1 MNNSRPIVNISLLL
15 GTIIAISAFFLVFNN
30 IPVQALH
37 KEQQLLES
45 FDDLADFAKAV
56 KSGDE
61 EIEEIP
67 IQSMK
72 AADIYDDAD
81 DNLKDCIDQ
90 AAEIGDSLTDREV
103 VHCVDDVNYF
113 NNKYSNSTVPTNV
126 TSTATTGLADT
137 GADTTST
144 SNAADT
150 TSTSNAAD
158 TTSTSNAADTTS
170 TSNAADTT
178 STSNAA
184 DTTST
189 SNAADTTSTSN
200 AADTTSTSDDSNEN
214 NLVDELVKTGK
225 FTEAE
230 AREFVSNNM
239 QSGTG
244 TDTTSNTKTSNADT
258 NTDDTET
265 SNADTNTADTETS
278 NADTNTADTETSNAD
293 TNTDS
298 SASDDTSSSNN
309 EDNNNQSSNN
319 NSNNPEDYDDLNELV
334 NDIKNGDVD
343 TDKISL
349 SVFQDSGAYQ
359 GADQETQDCID
370 LAGKIGNNLGDQ
382 EIVNC
387 SEDPNFYKNEISNN
401 NDNNAD
407 DSSNNADDSSNN
419 ADDSS
424 NNADDSSNNADDNSN
439 NADENSDSSNDN
451 NN

>member
-189 SNAADTTSTSN
+189 S
-200 AADTTSTSDDSNEN
+200 DDSNEN

-244 TDTTSNTKTSNADT
+244 TDTTSDTKTSNADT
-258 NTDDTET
+258 TSDTKT
-265 SNADTNTADTETS
+265 SNADTTTDDTKTS
-278 NADTNTADTETSNAD
+278 NADTTTDDTKTSNAD
-293 TNTDS
+293 TTT
-298 SASDDTSSSNN
+298 DDTKTSN
-309 EDNNNQSSNN
+309 
-319 NSNNPEDYDDLNELV
+319 
-334 NDIKNGDVD
+334 
-343 TDKISL
+343 
-349 SVFQDSGAYQ
+349 A
-359 GADQETQDCID
+359 
-370 LAGKIGNNLGDQ
+370 
-382 EIVNC
+382 
-387 SEDPNFYKNEISNN
+387 
-401 NDNNAD
+401 
-407 DSSNNADDSSNN
+407 
-419 ADDSS
+419 
-424 NNADDSSNNADDNSN
+424 
-439 NADENSDSSNDN
+439 
-451 NN
+451 

>member
-15 GTIIAISAFFLVFNN
+15 GTIIAVSAFFLVFNN

-45 FDDLADFAKAV
+45 FDDLTDFAKAV

-61 EIEEIP
+61 ELEEIP

-170 TSNAADTT
+170 TSDN
-178 STSNAA
+178 
-184 DTTST
+184 
-189 SNAADTTSTSN
+189 
-200 AADTTSTSDDSNEN
+200 SNEN

-244 TDTTSNTKTSNADT
+244 TDTTSDIKTSNAVAGT
-258 NTDDTET
+258 NTADTETSNAVAGTNTADTETSNAGTNTANTET
-265 SNADTNTADTETS
+265 SNADTNTANTETS
-278 NADTNTADTETSNAD
+278 NADTNTANTETSNAD
-293 TNTDS
+293 TN
-298 SASDDTSSSNN
+298 
-309 EDNNNQSSNN
+309 
-319 NSNNPEDYDDLNELV
+319 
-334 NDIKNGDVD
+334 
-343 TDKISL
+343 
-349 SVFQDSGAYQ
+349 
-359 GADQETQDCID
+359 
-370 LAGKIGNNLGDQ
+370 
-382 EIVNC
+382 
-387 SEDPNFYKNEISNN
+387 
-401 NDNNAD
+401 
-407 DSSNNADDSSNN
+407 
-419 ADDSS
+419 
-424 NNADDSSNNADDNSN
+424 
-439 NADENSDSSNDN
+439 
-451 NN
+451 

>member
-15 GTIIAISAFFLVFNN
+15 GTIIAVSAFFLVFNN

-61 EIEEIP
+61 EIEDIP

-158 TTSTSNAADTTS
+158 TTSTSDN
-170 TSNAADTT
+170 
-178 STSNAA
+178 
-184 DTTST
+184 
-189 SNAADTTSTSN
+189 
-200 AADTTSTSDDSNEN
+200 SNEN

-244 TDTTSNTKTSNADT
+244 TDTTSDIKTSNAVAGT
-258 NTDDTET
+258 NTADTETSNAVAGTNTADTETSNAGTNTANTET
-265 SNADTNTADTETS
+265 SNADTNTA
-278 NADTNTADTETSNAD
+278 NTETSNAD

-349 SVFQDSGAYQ
+349 SAFQDSGAYQ

-387 SEDPNFYKNEISNN
+387 SEDPNFYRNEISNN

-407 DSSNNADDSSNN
+407 DSSSNNADDSSSNN

-424 NNADDSSNNADDNSN
+424 SNNN
-439 NADENSDSSNDN
+439 N
-451 NN
+451 

>member
-15 GTIIAISAFFLVFNN
+15 GTIIAVSAFFLVFNN

-61 EIEEIP
+61 EIEDIP

-113 NNKYSNSTVPTNV
+113 NNKYSNSTVSTNA

-137 GADTTST
+137 G
-144 SNAADT
+144 
-150 TSTSNAAD
+150 
-158 TTSTSNAADTTS
+158 
-170 TSNAADTT
+170 ADTT

-244 TDTTSNTKTSNADT
+244 TDTTSDIK
-258 NTDDTET
+258 T

-349 SVFQDSGAYQ
+349 SAFQDSGAYQ

-387 SEDPNFYKNEISNN
+387 SEDPNFYRNEISNN

-424 NNADDSSNNADDNSN
+424 NNADDSSNNADDSSSN
-439 NADENSDSSNDN
+439 NN
-451 NN
+451 N

>member
-15 GTIIAISAFFLVFNN
+15 GTIIAVSAFFLVFNN

-61 EIEEIP
+61 ELEEIP

-81 DNLKDCIDQ
+81 DNLKDCINQ

-113 NNKYSNSTVPTNV
+113 NNKYSNSTVPTNA
-126 TSTATTGLADT
+126 TSTATIGLADT

-150 TSTSNAAD
+150 TSTSDNP
-158 TTSTSNAADTTS
+158 
-170 TSNAADTT
+170 
-178 STSNAA
+178 
-184 DTTST
+184 
-189 SNAADTTSTSN
+189 
-200 AADTTSTSDDSNEN
+200 NEN
-214 NLVDELVKTGK
+214 NLIDELVKTGK

-239 QSGTG
+239 QSGT
-244 TDTTSNTKTSNADT
+244 DTTSDIKTSNAVADT
-258 NTDDTET
+258 NTDDTK
-265 SNADTNTADTETS
+265 
-278 NADTNTADTETSNAD
+278 TSNAD

-349 SVFQDSGAYQ
+349 SAFQDSGAYQ
-359 GADQETQDCID
+359 GADQETQACID

-387 SEDPNFYKNEISNN
+387 SEDPNFYRNEISNN

-419 ADDSS
+419 
-424 NNADDSSNNADDNSN
+424 
-439 NADENSDSSNDN
+439 N

>member
-1 MNNSRPIVNISLLL
+1 MNNSRLTVNISLLL
-15 GTIIAISAFFLVFNN
+15 GTIIAVSAFFLVFNN

-61 EIEEIP
+61 ELEEIP

-200 AADTTSTSDDSNEN
+200 AADTTSTSDNSNES
-214 NLVDELVKTGK
+214 NLADELVKTGK

-230 AREFVSNNM
+230 AREFVNNNM

-244 TDTTSNTKTSNADT
+244 TDTTSDIK
-258 NTDDTET
+258 T

-334 NDIKNGDVD
+334 N
-343 TDKISL
+343 T
-349 SVFQDSGAYQ
+349 
-359 GADQETQDCID
+359 
-370 LAGKIGNNLGDQ
+370 
-382 EIVNC
+382 
-387 SEDPNFYKNEISNN
+387 
-401 NDNNAD
+401 
-407 DSSNNADDSSNN
+407 
-419 ADDSS
+419 
-424 NNADDSSNNADDNSN
+424 
-439 NADENSDSSNDN
+439 
-451 NN
+451 

>member
-15 GTIIAISAFFLVFNN
+15 GTIIAVSAFFLVFNN

-178 STSNAA
+178 STSDN
-184 DTTST
+184 
-189 SNAADTTSTSN
+189 
-200 AADTTSTSDDSNEN
+200 SNES

-230 AREFVSNNM
+230 AREFVNNNM

-244 TDTTSNTKTSNADT
+244 TDTTSDIKTSNADT
-258 NTDDTET
+258 NTADTET
-265 SNADTNTADTETS
+265 SNADTNTADTETSNADTNTADTETSNADTNTADTTSDIKTS

-349 SVFQDSGAYQ
+349 SAFQDSGAYQ

-387 SEDPNFYKNEISNN
+387 SEDPNFYRNEISNN

-424 NNADDSSNNADDNSN
+424 NNADDSSNNADDSSN
-439 NADENSDSSNDN
+439 NADDSSNDN

>member
-15 GTIIAISAFFLVFNN
+15 GTIIAVSAFFLVFNN

-45 FDDLADFAKAV
+45 FDDLTDFAKAV

-61 EIEEIP
+61 ELEEIP

-178 STSNAA
+178 STSDN
-184 DTTST
+184 
-189 SNAADTTSTSN
+189 
-200 AADTTSTSDDSNEN
+200 SNES

-230 AREFVSNNM
+230 AREFVTSNM
-239 QSGTG
+239 QSGAG
-244 TDTTSNTKTSNADT
+244 TDTTSDIKTSNADTNAADTKTSNADT
-258 NTDDTET
+258 NAADTTSSSNADTNAADTTSSSNADTNAADTKT
-265 SNADTNTADTETS
+265 SNADTNAAD
-278 NADTNTADTETSNAD
+278 
-293 TNTDS
+293 
-298 SASDDTSSSNN
+298 
-309 EDNNNQSSNN
+309 
-319 NSNNPEDYDDLNELV
+319 
-334 NDIKNGDVD
+334 
-343 TDKISL
+343 
-349 SVFQDSGAYQ
+349 
-359 GADQETQDCID
+359 
-370 LAGKIGNNLGDQ
+370 
-382 EIVNC
+382 
-387 SEDPNFYKNEISNN
+387 
-401 NDNNAD
+401 
-407 DSSNNADDSSNN
+407 
-419 ADDSS
+419 
-424 NNADDSSNNADDNSN
+424 
-439 NADENSDSSNDN
+439 
-451 NN
+451 

>member
-15 GTIIAISAFFLVFNN
+15 GTIIAVSAFFLVFNN

-61 EIEEIP
+61 ELEEIP

-113 NNKYSNSTVPTNV
+113 NNKYSNSTVSTNA

-137 GADTTST
+137 G
-144 SNAADT
+144 
-150 TSTSNAAD
+150 
-158 TTSTSNAADTTS
+158 ADTTS

-244 TDTTSNTKTSNADT
+244 TDTTSDIK
-258 NTDDTET
+258 T

-293 TNTDS
+293 TNTADTTSDIKTSNADTNTDS
-298 SASDDTSSSNN
+298 SASDDTSSSNS

-349 SVFQDSGAYQ
+349 DAFQDSGAYQ
-359 GADQETQDCID
+359 GADQESQDCID

-387 SEDPNFYKNEISNN
+387 SEDPNFYRNEISNN

-419 ADDSS
+419 AADS
-424 NNADDSSNNADDNSN
+424 SN
-439 NADENSDSSNDN
+439 NADENSDSSKDN
-451 NN
+451 NS

>member
-15 GTIIAISAFFLVFNN
+15 GTIIAVSAFFLVFNN

-178 STSNAA
+178 STS
-184 DTTST
+184 
-189 SNAADTTSTSN
+189 
-200 AADTTSTSDDSNEN
+200 DDSNEN

-244 TDTTSNTKTSNADT
+244 TDTTSDTKTSNADT

-278 NADTNTADTETSNAD
+278 NADTNTADTETSNADTNTDDTETSNADTNTADTTSDIKTSNAD

-349 SVFQDSGAYQ
+349 DAFQDSGAYQ
-359 GADQETQDCID
+359 GADQESQDCID

-387 SEDPNFYKNEISNN
+387 SEDPNFYRNEISNN

-424 NNADDSSNNADDNSN
+424 NNADDSSNNADDSSN
-439 NADENSDSSNDN
+439 NADDSS
-451 NN
+451 

>member
-15 GTIIAISAFFLVFNN
+15 GTIIAVSAFFLVFNN

-45 FDDLADFAKAV
+45 FDDPADFAKAV

-61 EIEEIP
+61 ELEEIP

-178 STSNAA
+178 STS
-184 DTTST
+184 
-189 SNAADTTSTSN
+189 
-200 AADTTSTSDDSNEN
+200 DDSNEN

-244 TDTTSNTKTSNADT
+244 TDTTSDIKTSNADT
-258 NTDDTET
+258 NTADTET
-265 SNADTNTADTETS
+265 SNADTNTADTKTSNADTNTDNTETS

-309 EDNNNQSSNN
+309 EDNNHQSSNN
-319 NSNNPEDYDDLNELV
+319 NGNNPEDYDDLSELV

-349 SVFQDSGAYQ
+349 SAFQDSGAYQ

-387 SEDPNFYKNEISNN
+387 SEDPNFYRNEISNN

-407 DSSNNADDSSNN
+407 DSSNNADVSSNN
-419 ADDSS
+419 ADK
-424 NNADDSSNNADDNSN
+424 NS
-439 NADENSDSSNDN
+439 ESSNDN

>member
-15 GTIIAISAFFLVFNN
+15 GTIIAVSAFFLVFNN

-113 NNKYSNSTVPTNV
+113 NNKYSNSTVSTNA

-137 GADTTST
+137 G
-144 SNAADT
+144 
-150 TSTSNAAD
+150 
-158 TTSTSNAADTTS
+158 
-170 TSNAADTT
+170 ADTT

-244 TDTTSNTKTSNADT
+244 TDTTSDIK
-258 NTDDTET
+258 T

-293 TNTDS
+293 TNTADTTSDIKTSNADTNTDS
-298 SASDDTSSSNN
+298 SAS
-309 EDNNNQSSNN
+309 
-319 NSNNPEDYDDLNELV
+319 
-334 NDIKNGDVD
+334 
-343 TDKISL
+343 
-349 SVFQDSGAYQ
+349 
-359 GADQETQDCID
+359 
-370 LAGKIGNNLGDQ
+370 
-382 EIVNC
+382 
-387 SEDPNFYKNEISNN
+387 
-401 NDNNAD
+401 
-407 DSSNNADDSSNN
+407 
-419 ADDSS
+419 
-424 NNADDSSNNADDNSN
+424 
-439 NADENSDSSNDN
+439 
-451 NN
+451 

>member
-15 GTIIAISAFFLVFNN
+15 GTIIAVSAFFLVFNN

-61 EIEEIP
+61 ELEEIP

-113 NNKYSNSTVPTNV
+113 NNKYSNSTVSTNA

-158 TTSTSNAADTTS
+158 TTSA
-170 TSNAADTT
+170 
-178 STSNAA
+178 
-184 DTTST
+184 
-189 SNAADTTSTSN
+189 SN

-244 TDTTSNTKTSNADT
+244 TDTTSDIK
-258 NTDDTET
+258 T

-293 TNTDS
+293 TNTADTTSDIKTSNADTNTDS
-298 SASDDTSSSNN
+298 SASDDTSSSNS

-349 SVFQDSGAYQ
+349 DAFQDSGAYQ
-359 GADQETQDCID
+359 GADQESQDCID

-387 SEDPNFYKNEISNN
+387 SEDPNFYRNEISNN

-407 DSSNNADDSSNN
+407 DSSNNA
-419 ADDSS
+419 
-424 NNADDSSNNADDNSN
+424 
-439 NADENSDSSNDN
+439 
-451 NN
+451 

>member
-15 GTIIAISAFFLVFNN
+15 GTIIAVSAFFLVFNN

-61 EIEEIP
+61 ELEEIP

-113 NNKYSNSTVPTNV
+113 NNKYSNSTVSTNA

-137 GADTTST
+137 G
-144 SNAADT
+144 
-150 TSTSNAAD
+150 AD

-244 TDTTSNTKTSNADT
+244 TDTTSDIK
-258 NTDDTET
+258 T

-278 NADTNTADTETSNAD
+278 NADTNTADTKTSNADTNTADTETSNAD
-293 TNTDS
+293 TN
-298 SASDDTSSSNN
+298 N
-309 EDNNNQSSNN
+309 DNNKKNNASNN

-349 SVFQDSGAYQ
+349 SAFQDSGAYQ

-387 SEDPNFYKNEISNN
+387 SEDPNFYRNEISNN

-424 NNADDSSNNADDNSN
+424 NNADDSSN
-439 NADENSDSSNDN
+439 DN

>member
-15 GTIIAISAFFLVFNN
+15 GTIIAVSAFFLVFNN

-61 EIEEIP
+61 ELEEIP

-113 NNKYSNSTVPTNV
+113 NNKYSNSTVPTNG
-126 TSTATTGLADT
+126 TSATIGLADT
-137 GADTTST
+137 GT
-144 SNAADT
+144 
-150 TSTSNAAD
+150 
-158 TTSTSNAADTTS
+158 
-170 TSNAADTT
+170 
-178 STSNAA
+178 
-184 DTTST
+184 
-189 SNAADTTSTSN
+189 DTTSTSN
-200 AADTTSTSDDSNEN
+200 AADTTSTSDNSNEN

-244 TDTTSNTKTSNADT
+244 TDTTSDTKTSNADT
-258 NTDDTET
+258 TSDTQT
-265 SNADTNTADTETS
+265 SNADTTTDDTKTS
-278 NADTNTADTETSNAD
+278 NADTT
-293 TNTDS
+293 TDS

-349 SVFQDSGAYQ
+349 SAFQDSGAYQ

-387 SEDPNFYKNEISNN
+387 SEDPNFYRNEISNN

-407 DSSNNADDSSNN
+407 DSSNNADDSSN
-419 ADDSS
+419 
-424 NNADDSSNNADDNSN
+424 
-439 NADENSDSSNDN
+439 DN
-451 NN
+451 NNQ

>member
-15 GTIIAISAFFLVFNN
+15 GTIIAVSAFFLVFNN

-61 EIEEIP
+61 ELEEIP

-113 NNKYSNSTVPTNV
+113 NNKYSNSTVSTNA

-170 TSNAADTT
+170 TSNTSDTTSTSNDADTT
-178 STSNAA
+178 STSN
-184 DTTST
+184 
-189 SNAADTTSTSN
+189 N
-200 AADTTSTSDDSNEN
+200 SNEN
-214 NLVDELVKTGK
+214 NLVDELVRTGK

-244 TDTTSNTKTSNADT
+244 TDTTSDIKTSNADT
-258 NTDDTET
+258 NTADTETSNADTNTADTET

-349 SVFQDSGAYQ
+349 SAFQDSGAY
-359 GADQETQDCID
+359 QETQDCID

-387 SEDPNFYKNEISNN
+387 SEDPNFYRNEISNN

-424 NNADDSSNNADDNSN
+424 NNADDSSNNADD
-439 NADENSDSSNDN
+439 SSNDN

>member
-126 TSTATTGLADT
+126 TSTATAGLADT

-170 TSNAADTT
+170 TSN
-178 STSNAA
+178 N
-184 DTTST
+184 
-189 SNAADTTSTSN
+189 
-200 AADTTSTSDDSNEN
+200 SNEN

-244 TDTTSNTKTSNADT
+244 TDTTSDTKTSNADT

-293 TNTDS
+293 TNTDDTETSNADTNTADTTSDIKTSNADTNTDS
-298 SASDDTSSSNN
+298 SASDDTSSSNS

-349 SVFQDSGAYQ
+349 SAFQDSGAYQ

-370 LAGKIGNNLGDQ
+370 
-382 EIVNC
+382 
-387 SEDPNFYKNEISNN
+387 
-401 NDNNAD
+401 
-407 DSSNNADDSSNN
+407 
-419 ADDSS
+419 
-424 NNADDSSNNADDNSN
+424 
-439 NADENSDSSNDN
+439 
-451 NN
+451 

>member
-1 MNNSRPIVNISLLL
+1 MNNSQPIVNISLLL

-113 NNKYSNSTVPTNV
+113 NNKYSNSTVSTNA

-189 SNAADTTSTSN
+189 SDN
-200 AADTTSTSDDSNEN
+200 SNEN
-214 NLVDELVKTGK
+214 NLVDELVRTGK

-244 TDTTSNTKTSNADT
+244 TDTTSDIK
-258 NTDDTET
+258 T

-349 SVFQDSGAYQ
+349 SAFQDSGAYQ

-387 SEDPNFYKNEISNN
+387 SEDPNFYRNEISNN

-424 NNADDSSNNADDNSN
+424 N
-439 NADENSDSSNDN
+439 DN

>member
-15 GTIIAISAFFLVFNN
+15 GTIIAVSAFFLVFNN

-45 FDDLADFAKAV
+45 FDDLADFANAV
-56 KSGDE
+56 KNGDE
-61 EIEEIP
+61 ELEEIP

-113 NNKYSNSTVPTNV
+113 NNKYSNSTVSTNA

-137 GADTTST
+137 G
-144 SNAADT
+144 
-150 TSTSNAAD
+150 
-158 TTSTSNAADTTS
+158 
-170 TSNAADTT
+170 
-178 STSNAA
+178 
-184 DTTST
+184 
-189 SNAADTTSTSN
+189 ADTTSTSN

-244 TDTTSNTKTSNADT
+244 TDTTSDIK
-258 NTDDTET
+258 T
-265 SNADTNTADTETS
+265 SNADTNTADTTS
-278 NADTNTADTETSNAD
+278 DIKTSNAD

-349 SVFQDSGAYQ
+349 SAFQDSGAYQ

-387 SEDPNFYKNEISNN
+387 SEDPNFYRNEISNN

-407 DSSNNADDSSNN
+407 DSSNNADDSSN
-419 ADDSS
+419 
-424 NNADDSSNNADDNSN
+424 
-439 NADENSDSSNDN
+439 DN